1 MEGPPA
7 IKPPVNE
14 NQPRVNGYAFQY
26 QTVDSPVH
34 RMGAGWKLILGT
46 ALCAAAIGG
55 TNPFLLAALLIINA
69 CYYFLARLSVAD
81 LARDLWFFLI
91 QMAVVII
98 LYMIRYGIPEGIW
111 PGVRTSLRILL
122 FFLPGIILLRTTR
135 ISQMM
140 YSMRKI
146 LPYRLAFLVFT
157 SLRFIP
163 FFAREV
169 REIAMAQR
177 LRGAR
182 LAPRELL
189 NPRNWPD
196 LLNCLL
202 LPLII
207 RALKTA
213 DEAALSAEARAFGAY
228 PKRSYWNSENDQSS
242 RSKAA
247 AVNNMDIKETL

>member
-1 MEGPPA
+1 LNT

-14 NQPRVNGYAFQY
+14 VPPRVNGYAFQY
-26 QTVDSPVH
+26 RAVDSPVH
-34 RMGAGWKLILGT
+34 RMGAGWKLLLGT
-46 ALCAAAIGG
+46 ALCAAAIGAS
-55 TNPFLLAALLIINA
+55 NPLLLAALLVVNA
-69 CYYFLARLSVAD
+69 CYYFLARLSVAE

-91 QMAVVII
+91 QMAVVIA
-98 LYMIRYGIPEGIW
+98 LYMMRYGIPEGIW

-169 REIAMAQR
+169 SEIAMAQR

-213 DEAALSAEARAFGAY
+213 DEAALSAEARGFGSY
-228 PKRSYWNSENDQSS
+228 PRRTYWNSGNYQEICGT
-242 RSKAA
+242 AA
-247 AVNNMDIKETL
+247 AVDTIKIKENV

>member
-1 MEGPPA
+1 MEPLSA
-7 IKPPVNE
+7 SKPLAAHNRPLVND
-14 NQPRVNGYAFQY
+14 YAFQY
-26 QTVDSPVH
+26 RATDSPVH
-34 RMGAGWKLILGT
+34 RMGAGWKLLLGT
-46 ALCAAAIGG
+46 ALCAAAIGAN
-55 TNPFLLAALLIINA
+55 NPWLLAALLIVNA
-69 CYYFLARLSVAD
+69 GYYFLARLSVAE
-81 LARDLWFFLI
+81 LLRDLWFFLV
-91 QMAVVII
+91 QMAVVIV
-98 LYMIRYGIPEGIW
+98 LYMLRYGVPEGIW

-189 NPRNWPD
+189 RPRNWPD

-213 DEAALSAEARAFGAY
+213 DEAALSAEARAFGAH
-228 PKRSYWNSENDQSS
+228 PKRTYWNSGNSP
-242 RSKAA
+242 AA
-247 AVNNMDIKETL
+247 FTGVGANTMNIEEKP